1 MPMQATCKIF
11 TFALSSS
18 STSRDTGTGNNLCLI
33 PYALLVFILF
43 LENGSVRI
51 CFHLQC
57 DRDYKNP
64 QNPPQ
69 KTINFSIE
77 RRLKPVIFCTL
88 QFFEDRTLKWDR
100 TALASNL
107 RSHQWR
113 KPDARQPSHA
123 LNNLRGRKKYDL
135 FSVTV
140 LQTASCASRQNIR
153 GQDPSI
159 SCQSHLVPRRYDL
172 SRRTGSALLSC
183 CRHSSFL
190 LLARR

>member
-1 MPMQATCKIF
+1 MQATCKIF
-11 TFALSSS
+11 TFTLSSS
-18 STSRDTGTGNNLCLI
+18 STSRGTGTGNNLCLI

-51 CFHLQC
+51 CFHLQY

-64 QNPPQ
+64 QNPK

-88 QFFEDRTLKWDR
+88 QFFEVYRTLKWDR

-113 KPDARQPSHA
+113 KPDVRQPSHA
-123 LNNLRGRKKYDL
+123 LNNLRGRKNNDI

-140 LQTASCASRQNIR
+140 LQTASCVSRQNIR

-159 SCQSHLVPRRYDL
+159 SCQLHLAPRRYGL
-172 SRRTGSALLSC
+172 
-183 CRHSSFL
+183 
-190 LLARR
+190 